1 MHHNT
6 GSTRHNPENLSL
18 EGNRGNRAVKI
29 PMFSEAK
36 SAFRQMERL
45 PAAPPPPK
53 GLSWDTKKL
62 CHLAQLSIQ
71 RGFPWDLLRF
81 SVKKNDLQSFM
92 EIDGIWHF

>member
-45 PAAPPPPK
+45 PAAPPATQGTQLGYEEIVSLGPAEHPK
-53 GLSWDTKKL
+53 RFPLGFVEIFCQKK
-62 CHLAQLSIQ
+62 
-71 RGFPWDLLRF
+71 
-81 SVKKNDLQSFM
+81 
-92 EIDGIWHF
+92 